1 MRRRDRTTSVFPALT
16 LLSALLLAAFLMA
29 SCSSSPQEIP
39 EDLQPIEYFQQA
51 QKLAMEQNNYQ
62 GAIRYYRTFI
72 QRNPDDIQHVVEA
85 QYEIAFLYYK
95 QGQYARASEE
105 FNKLLSYYESGG
117 QNVLPEWPKILA
129 NKIMSRMDEESG
141 SGAQTAESGETS
153 SSEGSSSGST
163 SSTAE

>member
-1 MRRRDRTTSVFPALT
+1 MRRRDRATSVFPALT
-16 LLSALLLAAFLMA
+16 VLSALLLAALLMA

-95 QGQYARASEE
+95 QGQYTRASEE

-141 SGAQTAESGETS
+141 SDAQTADSGETS
-153 SSEGSSSGST
+153 SSEGPSSGSN